1 MSEHDSTGTEQL
13 DATFDRLVEDVE
25 THGHARGAGA
35 AVRAA
40 DRRRTVAGAG
50 ALVLALVL
58 LAGVG
63 GWTLQGTRRSGEL
76 VGGGPSVPVGTPVL
90 SSAPPSADPDPEHA
104 PALLTLDRL
113 NQASAGWTRWT
124 PDGSGSGSTKAG
136 TSPCLHGEL
145 ERPEPLRTTTLR
157 FRSSDSGVATFQ
169 RLRYVSVADTNL
181 AMRAT
186 VQAFEDC
193 PEKGDSYFSG
203 VGEGILQVVS
213 YRWGTGKEAGVVWL
227 INDDD
232 RIDVLVVSGTPA
244 LPERARMEV
253 VELVGADVQVP

>member
-13 DATFDRLVEDVE
+13 DDTFDRLVEDVE
-25 THGHARGAGA
+25 AHGHARGAGA

-40 DRRRTVAGAG
+40 GRRRTVAGAG

-63 GWTLQGTRRSGEL
+63 GWVLQGTRRSGEL
-76 VGGGPSVPVGTPVL
+76 VGGGPSDPVSTPVL
-90 SSAPPSADPDPEHA
+90 TSASPSAGPDPEHV
-104 PALLTLDRL
+104 PTLLTLDRL
-113 NQASAGWTRWT
+113 NRASVGWTQWT
-124 PDGSGSGSTKAG
+124 PDGSGSTAAG

-145 ERPEPLRTTTLR
+145 ERPEPLRTATLR
-157 FRSSDSGVATFQ
+157 FRSSTSGVATFQ
-169 RLRYVSVADTNL
+169 RLRYVSVSDTNR

-203 VGEGILQVVS
+203 AGGILQVVS
-213 YRWGTGKEAGVVWL
+213 YQWGTGKEGGVVWL

-232 RIDVLVVSGTPA
+232 RIDVLVVSGAPA
-244 LPERARMEV
+244 LPERAREQV